1 MGAEDE
7 LFLSRIKLDL
17 CTSPE
22 VLHKMEKFAV
32 VAEAVWFDR
41 CGYVYTS
48 FCCKAPVCL
57 EK

>member
-1 MGAEDE
+1 MAAEDE
-7 LFLSRIKLDL
+7 LFFSRIKLDL
-17 CTSPE
+17 CTTPE
-22 VLHKMEKFAV
+22 VLHKKEKIAV

-48 FCCKAPVCL
+48 FCCKPTACL